1 MKFKIFSL
9 SEKLYGI
16 VTSIITIGVTIGCFL
31 YYNKLDDKGDTFV
44 IATVYAAFL
53 FIVGLYL
60 SYMSNNISNKLY
72 ERKNDYIMLRRL
84 NEIFSTSCM
93 ASLNSYKDICLA
105 VISFQVFSGRT
116 KEHVSR
122 NEKKKAIAHT
132 VPLDFMMEPQA
143 QIDNNDSIKEKH
155 YIKEIGFKFEPK
167 LQKVEDSY
175 NWEYSKLKASI
186 QDKINAYITEN
197 EIELII
203 HGGFFELDLLDTD
216 YEEWCNE
223 YVSEESSEKKEA
235 LILYIYKIFNGK
247 QADFSNLEDKKKQ
260 LVKYYE
266 KCNKSIQSN
275 LKRMNDTYG
284 NRLEFIINTKE
295 DILAELESL
304 SDRLER
310 IESIIESK
318 VSDTIVATNECDNN
332 ISGIYSELRELQENI
347 VNEIQVN
354 IEMLEEDLRIEFDS
368 KEKFKEL
375 MRRHNEK

>member
-9 SEKLYGI
+9 SEKWYRI
-16 VTSIITIGVTIGCFL
+16 VTSIITIVVTIGCFQ
-31 YYNKLDDKGDTFV
+31 YYNKLDDKGDTFI
-44 IATVYAAFL
+44 IATIYAAFL

-72 ERKNDYIMLRRL
+72 ERKNEYIMLKRL

-93 ASLNSYKDICLA
+93 ESLNSYKDINLA

-116 KEHVSR
+116 EEHISR
-122 NEKKKAIAHT
+122 SEKRKAIAHT

-143 QIDNNDSIKEKH
+143 QIDNNDLTKEKH

-175 NWEYSKLKASI
+175 NWEYSKLKTSI
-186 QDKINAYITEN
+186 QDKINGHITEN
-197 EIELII
+197 GIELSI
-203 HGGFFELDLLDTD
+203 HGGFFELDLLDTN
-216 YEEWCNE
+216 YEDWCNE
-223 YVSEESSEKKEA
+223 YVSEESLEKKEA
-235 LILYIYKIFNGK
+235 LIQYIYKIINGK
-247 QADFSNLEDKKKQ
+247 QDDFRNLDDKKKQ

-266 KCNKSIQSN
+266 KCKKRIQSN

-284 NRLEFIINTKE
+284 NRLEYIINAKE

-310 IESIIESK
+310 IENNLESK
-318 VSDTIVATNECDNN
+318 VSDARDAINDCDNN
-332 ISGIYSELRELQENI
+332 ISGIYSELQVIQGNI

-354 IEMLEEDLRIEFDS
+354 IEMLEEDLGIEFDT
-368 KEKFKEL
+368 KEKFNEL
-375 MRRHNEK
+375 MRRHQEK